1 MINIAADFNHIFV
14 FGYVFILLY
23 FFHLFQN
30 KILCLR
36 LVVKTFFLNI
46 LLIYFFLFL
55 FWLSSTTNKM
65 NKHMNKIKLNEQNL
79 G

>member
-1 MINIAADFNHIFV
+1 MINIAAD

-46 LLIYFFLFL
+46 LLIYIFLFL

>member
-36 LVVKTFFLNI
+36 LVKTFFLNI
-46 LLIYFFLFL
+46 LLIYIFLFL